1 MYWPAFP
8 TGSGGSRR
16 ASLEAGDS
24 DIVLVEALRLMRDR
38 LGKDPKIV
46 PKAFGN
52 HVEVS
57 SRLFA
62 LSADLGFE
70 GSETTIYRSEAAIY
84 RSEAAVHRSEAT
96 VHRSLKL
103 RNSHLAASDHNI
115 VMIATMMPTAYSRE
129 TRANSCG

>member
-1 MYWPAFP
+1 M
-8 TGSGGSRR
+8 
-16 ASLEAGDS
+16 
-24 DIVLVEALRLMRDR
+24 LVEALRLMRDR

-70 GSETTIYRSEAAIY
+70 GSETAIYRLETAIYRSEAAIHG
-84 RSEAAVHRSEAT
+84 SEAAI
-96 VHRSLKL
+96 HRSLEL
-103 RNSHLAASDHNI
+103 CNSHRWAASDHNI
-115 VMIATMMPTAYSRE
+115 VVIATTMPTVWTRE
-129 TRANSCG
+129 TRGI

>member
-1 MYWPAFP
+1 MRNPR
-8 TGSGGSRR
+8 GSRR

-24 DIVLVEALRLMRDR
+24 GIVLVEALRLMRNR
-38 LGKDPKIV
+38 IGKDPEII

-70 GSETTIYRSEAAIY
+70 GSETAIY
-84 RSEAAVHRSEAT
+84 RPEAAVHRSEAT

-103 RNSHLAASDHNI
+103 RNSHLTASDHNI

-129 TRANSCG
+129 TRANLCG